1 MKKYLILACSA
12 LFFATSCLIGG
23 GSAGSSSTTY
33 HGTLTV
39 SDIDS
44 GKVSY
49 VDNAASIDVW
59 IPNLIE
65 PKFDFIFN
73 KIKFDKAMPVQLNLE
88 ISGVPFTSTISED
101 EKTINYIFE
110 GKNIIPTAGGTPY
123 EKYMVSIIEGCVGNG
138 VDVKFEVPEK
148 NKRVYF
154 TTTKEEAE

>member
-44 GKVSY
+44 GEVSY

-59 IPNLIE
+59 IPNLIT

-138 VDVKFEVPEK
+138 VDVRFEVPVK

-154 TTTKEEAE
+154 TTAKEETE